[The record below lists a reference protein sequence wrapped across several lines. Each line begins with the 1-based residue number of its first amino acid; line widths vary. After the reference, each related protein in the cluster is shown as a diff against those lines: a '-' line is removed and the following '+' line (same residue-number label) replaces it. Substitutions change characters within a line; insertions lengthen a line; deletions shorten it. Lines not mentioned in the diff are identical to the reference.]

1 MRKQMIKIDSSFG
14 DICLLTAGM
23 RHIINLFIQCSM
35 ESLLRIHFGTHD
47 YKRTK
52 QLTHPKHCFCGCF
65 YSYECIF
72 KMSLNKRIWKNIVM
86 LFRGFQEIKIIPR
99 GSFHVPKPKI
109 NGVRS
114 CDFRPDFVTANAIST
129 RNSLIITHALRVKLL
144 LCTKWRTFWN
154 WQTRFHFVAWWRH
167 GGEKGV
173 RIKWILNAF
182 IS

>member
-1 MRKQMIKIDSSFG
+1 MRKQMIKMDSSFG

-23 RHIINLFIQCSM
+23 RHIINLFIQCLM
-35 ESLLRIHFGTHD
+35 ETLLRIHFATHD

-52 QLTHPKHCFCGCF
+52 QLMHPKHCFCGCF

-114 CDFRPDFVTANAIST
+114 CDFRPDFVTANAILVRETVWLSRMHYESNYCYV
-129 RNSLIITHALRVKLL
+129 RNEE
-144 LCTKWRTFWN
+144 
-154 WQTRFHFVAWWRH
+154 RFETDRL
-167 GGEKGV
+167 G
-173 RIKWILNAF
+173 F
-182 IS
+182 ISWLDDVMEEKKELE